1 MKRLYLVVA
10 LTVVFVSWTSAAM
23 QPQPDCTVTLKPK
36 DSIQKAIEEAAPGAV
51 ICLEEGVWYEGFGFF
66 IGKDISIRGVGPNKT
81 IIRSSAIVGAELP
94 ISVVIQGLSIAHV
107 VVQGPIRV
115 TLQYVHILTDGMYII
130 GNATVD
136 LLRVTIL
143 PSGFGLIL
151 FGQAT
156 VTLTDSQVIGAKL
169 GGIAV
174 LGGGAKLSLVN
185 SRVLDNSIGISAG
198 VGEASIHITLERSVI
213 AGNSWKGLVAGGLT
227 HIEIHESTIEENGT
241 DPQICGVTVC
251 PGIEVGDQAKVVISN
266 SRIAG
271 NWDWGI
277 TTILRKCGYGRD
289 EFSGTVVFEGENVIA
304 GNNRSGRFVGEVCL
318 P

>member
-1 MKRLYLVVA
+1 MKRLYLLVA
-10 LTVVFVSWTSAAM
+10 LAVVFVSWTSAAM
-23 QPQPDCTVTLKPK
+23 QPQPGCTVTLKPA

-51 ICLEEGVWYEGFGFF
+51 ICLEEGTWDDGLP
-66 IGKDISIRGVGPNKT
+66 IWKDITIRGAGPNKT
-81 IIRSSAIVGAELP
+81 IIRSSAMVGAELP

-107 VVQGPIRV
+107 VVQGPSRV
-115 TLQYVHILTDGMYII
+115 TLQHAHILTDGVYII

-198 VGEASIHITLERSVI
+198 VGEASMHITLERSVI
-213 AGNSWKGLVAGGLT
+213 AGNGWGGLLVGGLAN
-227 HIEIHESTIEENGT
+227 IEIRESTIEDNGT
-241 DPQICGVTVC
+241 NPRICGVTVC

-277 TTILRKCGYGRD
+277 TAILRKCGYERD
-289 EFSGTVVFEGENVIA
+289 EFNGTVVFEGESTIT
-304 GNNRSGRFVGEVCL
+304 GNNRSGRFTGEVCL

>member
-1 MKRLYLVVA
+1 MKKLYLAVA
-10 LTVVFVSWTSAAM
+10 LAVVFVSWTSAAM

-36 DSIQKAIEEAAPGAV
+36 DSIQKAIDEVAPGAV
-51 ICLEEGVWYEGFGFF
+51 ICLEEGVWNDGFL
-66 IGKDISIRGVGPNKT
+66 IQKDITIRGAGPDNT
-81 IIRSSAIVGAELP
+81 IIRLSAIAWAELP
-94 ISVVIQGLSIAHV
+94 ISVVIQGLSV
-107 VVQGPIRV
+107 VYVLVRGPIRV
-115 TLQYVHILTDGMYII
+115 TLQHAHILKDGLYIV
-130 GNATVD
+130 GDATVD
-136 LLRVTIL
+136 LFRVTIL

-151 FGQAT
+151 FGQVT
-156 VTLTDSQVIGAKL
+156 VTLTDSQVIGAGL

-174 LGGGAKLSLVN
+174 LGGGARLSLVN

-198 VGEASIHITLERSVI
+198 VGEQTMHITLERSVI
-213 AGNSWKGLVAGGLT
+213 VGNSWIGLVAGGLAN
-227 HIEIHESTIEENGT
+227 IEIRESTIEDNGT

-277 TTILRKCGYGRD
+277 TAILRKCGYERD
-289 EFSGTVVFEGENVIA
+289 EFDGTIVFEGENTIT